1 MFRFECF
8 WQFFF
13 FQKIKRK
20 DFAQKKVAHFMEL
33 TFYFVTLRHRPFVA
47 NQNKSQVQ
55 IDEFFVLPLPKNPRK
70 CIVENALTMT
80 EVSFIISRIFLFTK
94 EFNFR

>member
-33 TFYFVTLRHRPFVA
+33 TFYFVTLRHRPFHIRRQPKQIPSSNRRIFRFA
-47 NQNKSQVQ
+47 ATQKSAKMHRRKRTY
-55 IDEFFVLPLPKNPRK
+55 DDGGKLHNFPDFFVY
-70 CIVENALTMT
+70 
-80 EVSFIISRIFLFTK
+80 
-94 EFNFR
+94 